1 MQDLSQYLQEPI
13 NLPGPFLQD
22 SVLGFCQAVAELSKV
37 LDEVEQV
44 GWSWVLGTA
53 RFKRDRGWEANANG
67 ALGGGAALK
76 WVEWV

>member
-53 RFKRDRGWEANANG
+53 CFKREGI
-67 ALGGGAALK
+67 GGGRPMQTGP
-76 WVEWV
+76 WGGGQP